1 MIAERVMKRIDKKAF
16 LQYVR
21 LQIVLATIMVTLCL
35 MIWPFQYFYHSA
47 YSVYGE
53 TEPSYTGNVTME
65 EIVLQEF
72 VPKED
77 HIRDLS
83 VSCRVEDVHYMDRVF
98 VTLYDAE
105 YSIIYQEVL
114 QFSDI
119 RLRDEIRIAPEL
131 DVTPGETYYLGF
143 NVHFDSVGTLQI
155 AYADQSFL
163 QIEECGF
170 LAYAGTPYV
179 NQAILIRF
187 HYTAPYSFRR
197 TILSI
202 AGVLICGSV
211 LYVGIVWLMELL
223 KRKNRM
229 QQAAKGCLMALVT
242 AGVFFVGF
250 CFYQLCIVRFFGGEI
265 WDMIVYAAACLITL
279 CLFLYAFYK
288 GMAWIRHKQNRCELS
303 EKKFIERKRRAWV
316 DYLQVLCL
324 TGLFY
329 EGVAYVNAPVQ
340 WKQDISRNMVYMLFG
355 LFVLLTLKFREVVNI
370 FSGLWILALI
380 PAGIYY
386 CRLAGEDA
394 HAVEAVRILILAV
407 GLWGIVLIHTL
418 RNFKKLREQRLN
430 IPLAVCF
437 VLMCVFMLINSF
449 GKAWPLFMAVT
460 FTLFYLQSYTEEEKD
475 RIVHNMINALLTH
488 FGLMV
493 VLCCLHRPYH
503 YYRFNRYPMWF
514 HTVASTGIYLSCVAA
529 AALVRLFLAI
539 RDSGYVFREAWKEW
553 IGNSVVL
560 AYIALA
566 MPRTAIVAVLGL
578 GIALAIAA
586 AIVYRPKIRYYIQI
600 AGILLLS
607 LVLSISVIY
616 TMTRCVPA
624 IVDKPVYLNEDSENF
639 DRAIRQGEAPDSDNY
654 MYFRA
659 LVRLWA
665 NRFYV
670 PQDFIQKYLEDHV
683 SADQQLCILAEVAS
697 GEMIGLTE
705 PPANDNMLS
714 EGGSTDLNEMSNGRI
729 AIFREYLR
737 HLTWKGH
744 AQMGY
749 DGDYEMPSGHAH
761 NSFIQNAFDFGIP
774 AGVLFL
780 LLILLMIFSAVY
792 RIWTG
797 KERSE
802 KQFMLFLAGCAFLL
816 VSLTEY
822 ASNPCMP
829 LCFVTLFML
838 ITMRTWKN
846 VVK

>member
-1 MIAERVMKRIDKKAF
+1 
-16 LQYVR
+16 
-21 LQIVLATIMVTLCL
+21 
-35 MIWPFQYFYHSA
+35 
-47 YSVYGE
+47 
-53 TEPSYTGNVTME
+53 ME

-72 VPKED
+72 VPKEH
-77 HIRDLS
+77 HIRDVS
-83 VSCRVEDVHYMDRVF
+83 VSCRVDDVHYMDRVF

-119 RLRDEIRIAPEL
+119 RIRDGIRIVPEI

-155 AYADQSFL
+155 AYADQGFL

-170 LAYAGTPYV
+170 LAYAGTVYE
-179 NQAILIRF
+179 NQAILVQF
-187 HYTAPYSFRR
+187 HYTAPYSAGLR
-197 TILSI
+197 ILCI
-202 AGVLICGSV
+202 MGVLTCGVLLYVVIFWLMEFLKRKKRMPQAAIGCLAGLILAGVL
-211 LYVGIVWLMELL
+211 
-223 KRKNRM
+223 
-229 QQAAKGCLMALVT
+229 
-242 AGVFFVGF
+242 FVGF
-250 CFYQLCIVRFFGGEI
+250 CFYQLCVVRYFGGEI
-265 WDMIVYAAACLITL
+265 WDRIVYAAACLIML
-279 CLFLYAFYK
+279 CLLWYAFYK
-288 GMAWIRHKQNRCELS
+288 GIRWIRHMQKGQELS
-303 EKKFIERKRRAWV
+303 LEKLIKRNKKIWI
-316 DYLQVLCL
+316 DYLQVVCL

-329 EGVAYVNAPVQ
+329 EGVAYVNASVQ
-340 WKQDISRNMVYMLFG
+340 WKQDIARNMVYMLFG
-355 LFVLLTLKFREVVNI
+355 LFVLLTLKLREAVNL

-380 PAGIYY
+380 PAGIFY

-394 HAVEAVRILILAV
+394 HAVEAARILVLAV

-418 RNFKKLREQRLN
+418 RNFKKLREQKLN

-449 GKAWPLFMAVT
+449 GKAWPFFMAVT

-488 FGLMV
+488 FGLMI

-514 HTVASTGIYLSCVAA
+514 HTVASTGIYLSVVAA
-529 AALVRLFLAI
+529 AALLRLFLAI
-539 RDSGYVFREAWKEW
+539 RDSGYVFRKAWKEW

-586 AIVYRPKIRYYIQI
+586 AIVYRPRIRYYMQI
-600 AGILLLS
+600 AGMLVLS
-607 LVLSISVIY
+607 LVLSIPVIY

-624 IVDKPVYLNEDSENF
+624 IVAKPVYLNEDSENF
-639 DRAIRQGEAPDSDNY
+639 DEAIWQGEAPDSDRY

-670 PQDFIQKYLEDHV
+670 PQDFIQKYLEDRV
-683 SADQQLCILAEVAS
+683 SADQQLCVLAEVAS
-697 GEMIGLTE
+697 EEMTGLTE
-705 PPANDNMLS
+705 PSVNDNMLS
-714 EGGSTDLNEMSNGRI
+714 GGGSTDLNEMSNGRI

-737 HLTWKGH
+737 HLTWRGH

-774 AGVLFL
+774 AGALFL
-780 LLILLMIFSAVY
+780 LLILLMVFSAVY

-797 KERSE
+797 QERSE
-802 KQFMLFLAGCAFLL
+802 KQFMLFLTGCVFLL

-829 LCFVTLFML
+829 LCFVMLFML

-846 VVK
+846 VVE

>member
-1 MIAERVMKRIDKKAF
+1 MKQIDKKVF

-21 LQIVLATIMVTLCL
+21 LRIVLVTMMVILCL
-35 MIWPFQYFYHSA
+35 MIWPFQYFYHSF

-77 HIRDLS
+77 HIRDVS
-83 VSCRVEDVHYMDRVF
+83 VSCRVDDVHYMDRVF
-98 VTLYDAE
+98 VTLYDAA
-105 YSIIYQEVL
+105 YNILYQEVL

-119 RLRDEIRIAPEL
+119 RLRDEIRITPEL

-187 HYTAPYSFRR
+187 HYTAPYSAGLR
-197 TILSI
+197 ILCI
-202 AGVLICGSV
+202 MGVLACGVLLYVVIVWLTEFLKKKKRMPQAAIGCLAGLTLAGVL
-211 LYVGIVWLMELL
+211 
-223 KRKNRM
+223 
-229 QQAAKGCLMALVT
+229 
-242 AGVFFVGF
+242 FVGF
-250 CFYQLCIVRFFGGEI
+250 CFYQLCVVRFFGGEI
-265 WDMIVYAAACLITL
+265 WDRIVYAAACLIIL
-279 CLFLYAFYK
+279 CLFWYAFYK
-288 GMAWIRHKQNRCELS
+288 GIGWIRHMQKRQELS
-303 EKKFIERKRRAWV
+303 LEKLIKRNKKVWI

-329 EGVAYVNAPVQ
+329 EGVAYVNASVQ
-340 WKQDISRNMVYMLFG
+340 WKQDIARNMVFMLFG
-355 LFVLLTLKFREVVNI
+355 LFVLLTLKLREAVNI
-370 FSGLWILALI
+370 FSGLWTLALI
-380 PAGIYY
+380 LSGIFY
-386 CRLAGEDA
+386 CRINGGDA
-394 HAVEAVRILILAV
+394 HATEAAGILILAADF
-407 GLWGIVLIHTL
+407 WGIILIHIL

-430 IPLAVCF
+430 IPLGVCF

-449 GKAWPLFMAVT
+449 GKAWPFFMAVT
-460 FTLFYLQSYTEEEKD
+460 FTLFYLQSYTEEEKN

-493 VLCCLHRPYH
+493 VLCCLYRPYH

-529 AALVRLFLAI
+529 AALLRLFLAI
-539 RDSGYVFREAWKEW
+539 RDSGYVFRKAWKEW

-586 AIVYRPKIRYYIQI
+586 AIVYRPKIRYYMQI

-607 LVLSISVIY
+607 LVLSIPVIY

-624 IVDKPVYLNEDSENF
+624 IVAKPVYLNEDSENF
-639 DRAIRQGEAPDSDNY
+639 DGAIREGEAPDSDRY

-659 LVRLWA
+659 LVRMWA

-670 PQDFIQKYLEDHV
+670 SQDFIQKYLEDRV
-683 SADQQLCILAEVAS
+683 SADQQFFVLAEVAS
-697 GEMIGLTE
+697 GEMTGLTE
-705 PPANDNMLS
+705 PQKLDHALPG
-714 EGGSTDLNEMSNGRI
+714 EGNTVLNEMSNGRI
-729 AIFREYLR
+729 AIFRDYLE
-737 HLTWKGH
+737 HLTWNGH
-744 AQMGY
+744 EQMGY
-749 DGDYEMPSGHAH
+749 DGDYEMLADHAH

-797 KERSE
+797 KERNE
-802 KQFMLFLAGCAFLL
+802 KQFMQFLAGCAFLL

-838 ITMRTWKN
+838 ITMRTEKN